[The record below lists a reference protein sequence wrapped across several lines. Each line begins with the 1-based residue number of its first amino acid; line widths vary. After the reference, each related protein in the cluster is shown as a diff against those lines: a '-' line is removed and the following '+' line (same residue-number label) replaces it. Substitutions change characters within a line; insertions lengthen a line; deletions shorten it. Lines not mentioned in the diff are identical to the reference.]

1 MASASPNSTTRTPD
15 ATAPAAM
22 PHEHYLRLLGGMA
35 QALAAKGY
43 ADTSIADIVR
53 EAAVS
58 RRTFYEH
65 FETKADCLL
74 ALYAMA
80 SQQALAAL
88 QGAVDL
94 SRPWQDQV
102 ETALTAYLD
111 FLAQDPRLLK
121 TLFVEILGCGLPGLQ
136 VRRQANAQIAAFVQ
150 SATADADGRMLPADM
165 AMAVVGGINEL
176 ILQTI
181 EADASAGLRHLVAPA
196 TRLVISVAGAT
207 R

>member
-1 MASASPNSTTRTPD
+1 MASAASRVKTDPPD
-15 ATAPAAM
+15 ASLPAAV

-150 SATADADGRMLPADM
+150 SATVNADGRRLPADM

-181 EADASAGLRHLVAPA
+181 EADASAGLRHLVGPA
-196 TRLVISVAGAT
+196 TRLVISVAGGP

>member
-1 MASASPNSTTRTPD
+1 
-15 ATAPAAM
+15 
-22 PHEHYLRLLGGMA
+22 
-35 QALAAKGY
+35 
-43 ADTSIADIVR
+43 
-53 EAAVS
+53 
-58 RRTFYEH
+58 
-65 FETKADCLL
+65 
-74 ALYAMA
+74 MA

-136 VRRQANAQIAAFVQ
+136 VRRHANAQIAAFVQ
-150 SATADADGRMLPADM
+150 SATVNADGRTLPADM

-181 EADASAGLRHLVAPA
+181 EADASAGLRHLVGPA
-196 TRLVISVAGAT
+196 TRLVISVAGGP